1 MLQGYRS
8 VLAKSLTSD
17 HSSHTSVQVQP
28 SDITDIFKIMVKL
41 PIIGAKKQ
49 VVRNTVTV
57 VTNLMQ

>member
-41 PIIGAKKQ
+41 PIIGTKNMWLEIQ
-49 VVRNTVTV
+49 S
-57 VTNLMQ
+57 LW